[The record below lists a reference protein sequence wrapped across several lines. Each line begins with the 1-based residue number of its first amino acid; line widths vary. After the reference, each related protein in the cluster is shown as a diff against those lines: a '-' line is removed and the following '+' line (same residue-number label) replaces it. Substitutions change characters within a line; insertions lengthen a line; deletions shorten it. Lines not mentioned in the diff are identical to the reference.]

1 MSSHT
6 NPFDNIFRT
15 LNFHAPDI
23 TLAVACPLRNPFISN
38 IAATTAIVT
47 DAGAHVAR
55 LQFFALDANGNP
67 ETNAVTITASSAG
80 QTVAAAA
87 HAAATCVVVTTDI
100 GLASHSATVTVLP
113 GTAGLVD
120 VDVTFGAAAADA
132 KFAITN
138 RIVTAAKAF
147 GIA

>member
-1 MSSHT
+1 MA

-15 LNFHAPDI
+15 LNFHAPDL
-23 TLAVACPLRNPFISN
+23 TLAAAAPLRNPFISN

-55 LQFFALDANGNP
+55 IQFYALDANGNP
-67 ETNAVTITASSAG
+67 ETNAVIITASSAG

-87 HAAATCVVVTTDI
+87 HAAATCVVVTTEI
-100 GLASHSATVTVLP
+100 GLASHAATVKVLP
-113 GTAGLVD
+113 GTGGLVD

-138 RIVTAAKAF
+138 RFVTAAKAVA
-147 GIA
+147 IA